1 MGFDRAALKQCRNKE
16 TQARLWDA
24 RASHPLFNHLV
35 EARGLPGIDPI
46 DAPALRFFVLPER
59 GPATHGRRRKY
70 SCTNGNQPKQCETR
84 GGPRPRL
91 CPHDESG
98 FDSPRPPPC
107 LGTTSGSIVTST
119 VSPYIQEKRARF
131 LQVPSCPVYPLPQ
144 ILVLAGQARIPHF
157 FTPNGVSHRSAHTS
171 TMCRMRP
178 SRSSDSAAM
187 ETFSANDS
195 DALFSAGPVTPTP
208 LDLRSHC
215 QVVHKGIRPSSPTQQ

>member
-1 MGFDRAALKQCRNKE
+1 VQEQRNTSE
-16 TQARLWDA
+16 VVGRPRIAPTLQSSRQ
-24 RASHPLFNHLV
+24 

-107 LGTTSGSIVTST
+107 LGTTSGSIVHLHSLSIYPGNTS
-119 VSPYIQEKRARF
+119 
-131 LQVPSCPVYPLPQ
+131 PV
-144 ILVLAGQARIPHF
+144 
-157 FTPNGVSHRSAHTS
+157 
-171 TMCRMRP
+171 
-178 SRSSDSAAM
+178 
-187 ETFSANDS
+187 
-195 DALFSAGPVTPTP
+195 SAGPVTPTP